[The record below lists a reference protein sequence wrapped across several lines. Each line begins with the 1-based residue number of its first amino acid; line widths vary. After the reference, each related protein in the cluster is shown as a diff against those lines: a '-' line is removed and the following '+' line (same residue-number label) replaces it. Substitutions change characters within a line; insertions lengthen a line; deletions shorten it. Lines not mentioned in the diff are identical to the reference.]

1 VLILISFYAQVN
13 QDSKKG
19 EPKTQQTAHASNRLE
34 SPRKLLLAPVCR
46 GYIWGYIFYV
56 VIHLI
61 DNIEFI

>member
-46 GYIWGYIFYV
+46 GYIWGIFSMS
-56 VIHLI
+56 
-61 DNIEFI
+61 